1 MDSPFL
7 KRFGRVFALPAL
19 LVLSVPLV
27 AAQQGYTGIS
37 PLNNVVG
44 LISQMFNITILH
56 DPYVQ
61 LGFLRFCLFV
71 LFMAVAFWVFGKLKT
86 KSGTMFDRKT
96 AGVISAVFAAISAF
110 MMPEN
115 WLTANGG
122 IITAVFSGLIPIGI
136 VVGGIYLAVKPMNNS
151 FIMRLLAVMLLFMLL
166 GILDIYH
173 AAIGLPLILF
183 IPVETIRQKLKKEE
197 R

>member
-1 MDSPFL
+1 M
-7 KRFGRVFALPAL
+7 
-19 LVLSVPLV
+19 PLV
-27 AAQQGYTGIS
+27 AATQGYTGIS

-96 AGVISAVFAAISAF
+96 AGVIAAVFAAISAF

-136 VVGGIYLAVKPMNNS
+136 VVLGIYVAVGPMNKS
-151 FIMRLLAVMLLFMLL
+151 FISRLFAVVLLFLLL

-173 AAIGLPLILF
+173 QAIGLPLILF
-183 IPVETIRQKLKKEE
+183 IPVDKITEKLRRKP
-197 R
+197 